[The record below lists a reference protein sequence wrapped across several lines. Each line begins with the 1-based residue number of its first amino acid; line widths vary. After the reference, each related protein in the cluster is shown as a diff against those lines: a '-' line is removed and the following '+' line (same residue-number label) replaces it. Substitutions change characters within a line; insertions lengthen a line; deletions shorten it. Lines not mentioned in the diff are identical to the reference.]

1 MRDETGRPAVRLG
14 DITDHGGR
22 VKTALDGVLARGLP
36 VAGEGCLVSCPR
48 CGGDFRILRAVS
60 GRSHMGR
67 TIAYEGDLT
76 ECGARLLSSLS
87 G

>member
-14 DITDHGGR
+14 DSTDHGGR
-22 VKTALDGVLARGLP
+22 VKTALDNVLALGVP
-36 VAGEGCLVSCPR
+36 VAGEGCIVSCPR
-48 CGGDFRILRAVS
+48 CRGDFRILRAAS